1 MGNRRIPRD
10 RDGFSRGDLMGE
22 EWRNPHG
29 VSQVARKGCKQFPEC
44 VPPPHASPCPV
55 RSPAHLEAD
64 AHVRGHDDLVAFAV
78 HLCAPQE
85 LTLGCSDVVVAAVV
99 AKLNA
104 LLQHQKHTLCHVLI
118 GRLRWIA
125 EEPFRDFLCGQNMQ
139 KRAGDFCAC
148 SVDRSKRQSRSRGL
162 EVGLVD

>member
-1 MGNRRIPRD
+1 MGFPKLPEKAASS
-10 RDGFSRGDLMGE
+10 F
-22 EWRNPHG
+22 RN
-29 VSQVARKGCKQFPEC
+29 VS
-44 VPPPHASPCPV
+44 PPPSASPCPV

-64 AHVRGHDDLVAFAV
+64 AHVRGHDYLVAFAV

-148 SVDRSKRQSRSRGL
+148 SVDRQCIL
-162 EVGLVD
+162 

>member
-1 MGNRRIPRD
+1 MGFPKLPEKAASS
-10 RDGFSRGDLMGE
+10 F
-22 EWRNPHG
+22 RN
-29 VSQVARKGCKQFPEC
+29 VFPL
-44 VPPPHASPCPV
+44 PPASPCPV

-148 SVDRSKRQSRSRGL
+148 SVDRSKRQSRSRSL

>member
-1 MGNRRIPRD
+1 MGFPKLPEKAASSFQN
-10 RDGFSRGDLMGE
+10 
-22 EWRNPHG
+22 
-29 VSQVARKGCKQFPEC
+29 VSPL
-44 VPPPHASPCPV
+44 PPASSCPM

-148 SVDRSKRQSRSRGL
+148 SVDRSKRQSRSRSL